1 MLSSILSSNGGK
13 MAVYCPR
20 WVYAACIGLT
30 ARDFLVKD
38 IPLDLVARKYAKSL
52 LTKYE
57 EVNAAEIASI
67 AEDIIRILAEVE
79 AGEDA
84 SMYLDGFVYN
94 LINFDNGKARNRK
107 PLLGSIFD
115 GERDRVYEERDIV
128 KMFKSYMYSLRS
140 GLSKPSPSGWK
151 IDAEENIDFLRDIAT
166 EDFTIFDAISLKS
179 NDN

>member
-1 MLSSILSSNGGK
+1 

-57 EVNAAEIASI
+57 EVNAVEIASI

-84 SMYLDGFVYN
+84 SYGDDDDVQ
-94 LINFDNGKARNRK
+94 
-107 PLLGSIFD
+107 
-115 GERDRVYEERDIV
+115 
-128 KMFKSYMYSLRS
+128 RS
-140 GLSKPSPSGWK
+140 TMTMRCS
-151 IDAEENIDFLRDIAT
+151 T
-166 EDFTIFDAISLKS
+166 V
-179 NDN
+179 